1 MTSLEART
9 GGRILVDQLRIQ
21 GCDRIFTVPGES
33 FLAVLDALHD
43 TPEIDTIVCRQEGGV
58 AYMADADGKM
68 TGRPG
73 IAFVTRGPGATN
85 ASAGVHVAFQDS
97 TPMILFIGDVA
108 RGDRDRE
115 GFQEIDFPAFFA
127 PIAKWAARIEDA
139 RRIPEYVA
147 RAYRVATAGRPGPV
161 VLALP
166 EDMLRDEVEVA
177 DRPCIPPLA
186 EEPDPGAVQAMFE
199 LLKEAADP
207 VAIVG
212 GADWS
217 PRASHHFANFA
228 FRYGI
233 PVAAAFRRQDAICNT
248 CQVYAGQLGY
258 GPNPKLQQR
267 IRDAD
272 LILAVGPRL
281 GEATTD
287 GYTLITP
294 DHPGQTLVHVHPDP
308 NELGRV
314 YHADLPICA
323 DMGEFAEMVDE
334 WIDPD
339 LVRFSCGEE
348 AHAEWLEWS
357 EPKPRDGV
365 KLDLGPCVA
374 AMREKLPDNTI
385 ICNGAGNFSG
395 WWHRYWRYGP
405 MPTQLA
411 PTSGTMGYGLPA
423 AVAAALRFKDRPV
436 VCVAGDGDFLMN
448 GQELATAAQY
458 GADLLVILVDN
469 SQLRHHPHAPGAR
482 ISGADQRDRAQ
493 EPRLRGA
500 RPRLRR
506 LGGNGRDHRGF
517 HARARR
523 GAEAQR
529 HPPPPLQDRRRAD
542 QQRDDGFAVEGTV
555 EGLAILP
562 QISGGGGPHVVRWR
576 GLSALEEVP
585 STSFAGAPPLQM
597 QGRIIKARTDRSRLR
612 PAAARPAAE

>member
-1 MTSLEART
+1 MTKRT
-9 GGRILVDQLRIQ
+9 GGRILVDQLKIQ

-43 TPEIDTIVCRQEGGV
+43 TTEIDLVVCRQEGGA

-73 IAFVTRGPGATN
+73 VAFVTRGPGATN
-85 ASAGVHVAFQDS
+85 ASGGVHVAFQDS
-97 TPMILFIGDVA
+97 TPMILFIGDVG

-115 GFQEIDFPAFFA
+115 AFQEIDFPAFFG

-166 EDMLRDEVEVA
+166 EDMLRDEVEVP
-177 DRPCIPPLA
+177 DRPRVPPLA
-186 EEPDPGAVQAMFE
+186 EEPDPGAIQAMFE
-199 LLKEAADP
+199 LLKDSASP
-207 VAIVG
+207 MAIVG

-228 FRYGI
+228 FRHGI
-233 PVAAAFRRQDAICNT
+233 PTATAFRRQDAIANSCGI
-248 CQVYAGQLGY
+248 YAGQLGY

-294 DHPGQTLVHVHPDP
+294 DHPGQILIHVHPDP

-314 YHADLPICA
+314 YYSDLPICA
-323 DMGEFAEMVDE
+323 DMGEFAEMADE
-334 WIDPD
+334 WSDPE
-339 LVRFSCGEE
+339 LVRFSTGEE
-348 AHAEWLEWS
+348 AHKEWIDWS

-365 KLDLGPCVA
+365 KLDIGPCVKT
-374 AMREKLPDNTI
+374 MRDKLPENTI
-385 ICNGAGNFSG
+385 VCNGAGNFSG
-395 WWHRYWRYGP
+395 WWHRYWRYGA

-411 PTSGTMGYGLPA
+411 PTSGTMGYGVPA

-436 VCVAGDGDFLMN
+436 VAVAGDGDFLMN

-458 GADLLVILVDN
+458 DADLFVILVDN
-469 SQLRHHPHAPGAR
+469 RSYGTIRMHQERDYPKR
-482 ISGADQRDRAQ
+482 ISGTDLQNPDFAA
-493 EPRLRGA
+493 L
-500 RPRLRR
+500 
-506 LGGNGRDHRGF
+506 
-517 HARARR
+517 ARAY
-523 GAEAQR
+523 GGWAE
-529 HPPPPLQDRRRAD
+529 
-542 QQRDDGFAVEGTV
+542 TV
-555 EGLAILP
+555 EKTADFAPALDKALKRKGIRLIHCKTDVE
-562 QISGGGGPHVVRWR
+562 QISNATTIAKLR
-576 GLSALEEVP
+576 A
-585 STSFAGAPPLQM
+585 
-597 QGRIIKARTDRSRLR
+597 KAKR
-612 PAAARPAAE
+612 A

>member
-1 MTSLEART
+1 MAKRT
-9 GGRILVDQLRIQ
+9 GGRILVDQLKIN
-21 GCDRIFTVPGES
+21 GCDRVFTVPGES

-43 TPEIDTIVCRQEGGV
+43 TPEIAVTVCRQEGGV

-85 ASAGVHVAFQDS
+85 ASGGIHVAFQDS

-108 RGDRDRE
+108 RGDRGRE

-127 PIAKWAARIEDA
+127 PIAKWAARIDDA
-139 RRIPEYVA
+139 RRIPEFIA

-166 EDMLRDEVEVA
+166 EDMLRDQVEAA
-177 DRPCIPPLA
+177 DRPCVAPLSEA
-186 EEPDPGAVQAMFE
+186 PDPGAIQALFE
-199 LLKEAADP
+199 LLKEAAAP
-207 VAIVG
+207 AAIVG

-217 PRASHHFANFA
+217 PRAAHHFANFA
-228 FRYGI
+228 YRHGI
-233 PVAAAFRRQDAICNT
+233 PVAAAFRRQDAIDNKCA
-248 CQVYAGQLGY
+248 VYAGQLGY

-272 LILAVGPRL
+272 LILAVGARL

-334 WIDPD
+334 WIDPA
-339 LVRFSCGEE
+339 LVRFSCGEQ
-348 AHAEWLEWS
+348 AHKEWLDWS
-357 EPKPRDGV
+357 EPKPRKGV
-365 KLDLGPCVA
+365 TLDLGPCVA
-374 AMREKLPDNTI
+374 AMRERLPENTI

-395 WWHRYWRYGP
+395 WWHRYWHYGP

-411 PTSGTMGYGLPA
+411 PTSGTMGYGVPA
-423 AVAAALRFKDRPV
+423 AVAAALRFTDRPV
-436 VCVAGDGDFLMN
+436 VAVAGDGDFLMN

-458 GADLLVILVDN
+458 GCDLLVIVVDN
-469 SQLRHHPHAPGAR
+469 SSYGTIRMHQEREYPKR
-482 ISGADQRDRAQ
+482 ISATGLDNPDFAA
-493 EPRLRGA
+493 L
-500 RPRLRR
+500 
-506 LGGNGRDHRGF
+506 
-517 HARARR
+517 ARAY
-523 GAEAQR
+523 GGWGE
-529 HPPPPLQDRRRAD
+529 
-542 QQRDDGFAVEGTV
+542 TV
-555 EGLAILP
+555 ETTQDFAPALEKALKKKGVRLIHCKTDVE
-562 QISGGGGPHVVRWR
+562 QISNATTISDIR
-576 GLSALEEVP
+576 
-585 STSFAGAPPLQM
+585 
-597 QGRIIKARTDRSRLR
+597 ARSKRR
-612 PAAARPAAE
+612 

>member
-1 MTSLEART
+1 MTKRT

-43 TPEIDTIVCRQEGGV
+43 TPEIDVTVCRQEGGV

-73 IAFVTRGPGATN
+73 VAFVTRGPGATN

-97 TPMILFIGDVA
+97 TPMILFVGDLS
-108 RGDRDRE
+108 RGDKDRE
-115 GFQEIDFPAFFA
+115 GFQEIDFPAFFG

-147 RAYRVATAGRPGPV
+147 RAWRVATAGRPGPV
-161 VLALP
+161 VLAIP
-166 EDMLRDEVEVA
+166 EDMLTDDVEA
-177 DRPCIPPLA
+177 LDRPPVPPLA
-186 EEPDPGAVQAMFE
+186 EEPDPGAVEALFG
-199 LLKEAADP
+199 LLKEAAAP
-207 VAIVG
+207 VAIIG

-217 PRASHHFANFA
+217 PRAAHHFANFA
-228 FRYGI
+228 FRHGI
-233 PVAAAFRRQDAICNT
+233 PTAAAFRRQDAVANSCG
-248 CQVYAGQLGY
+248 VYAGQLGY
-258 GPNPKLQQR
+258 GPNPRLQQR

-272 LILAVGPRL
+272 LLLVVGPRL

-294 DHPGQTLVHVHPDP
+294 DHPGQTIVHVHPDP

-323 DMGEFAEMVDE
+323 DMGEFAEMLDE
-334 WIDPD
+334 WNDPD
-339 LVRFSCGEE
+339 LIRFAAGEE
-348 AHAEWLEWS
+348 AHKQWLDWS

-365 KLDLGPCVA
+365 AMDLGPCVK
-374 AMREKLPDNTI
+374 AMREALPADAI

-395 WWHRYWRYGP
+395 WWHRYWRYACTP
-405 MPTQLA
+405 SQLA

-423 AVAAALRFKDRPV
+423 SVAAALRFRDRTV

-469 SQLRHHPHAPGAR
+469 RSYGTIRMHQEREYPKR
-482 ISGADQRDRAQ
+482 ISATDLRNPDFT
-493 EPRLRGA
+493 RL
-500 RPRLRR
+500 
-506 LGGNGRDHRGF
+506 
-517 HARARR
+517 
-523 GAEAQR
+523 AEAYGGWAER
-529 HPPPPLQDRRRAD
+529 VEKTED
-542 QQRDDGFAVEGTV
+542 FA
-555 EGLAILP
+555 P
-562 QISGGGGPHVVRWR
+562 
-576 GLSALEEVP
+576 ALERAMERKGIRVLHCVTDVEVI
-585 STSFAGAPPLQM
+585 SN
-597 QGRIIKARTDRSRLR
+597 ARTI
-612 PAAARPAAE
+612 AEIRKL